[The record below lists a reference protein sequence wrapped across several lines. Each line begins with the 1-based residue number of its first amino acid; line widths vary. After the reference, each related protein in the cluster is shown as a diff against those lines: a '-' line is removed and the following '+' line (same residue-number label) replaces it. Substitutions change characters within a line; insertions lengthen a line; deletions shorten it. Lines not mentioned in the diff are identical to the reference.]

1 MEELF
6 PHISASLGA
15 LLLGVGAGVVH
26 VISGPDH
33 VATVVPLVANGRRR
47 AWVIGFLWG
56 TGHTSGFWLV
66 GVLALALSD
75 WVNWQRLGIWGDSL
89 GGVALVGL
97 GVWGLLRSVGP
108 YARAL
113 GRRSALAEHSR
124 THLACLLGS
133 LHGLAG
139 SSHYLGVL
147 PALIFS
153 SHVAGVCY
161 LAGFGI
167 GTIVTMVLVAWW
179 WGQSCA
185 WAGGRG
191 AHWEGYLRAGSSLFA
206 LFIGVYWVVA

>member
-1 MEELF
+1 MEGILPF
-6 PHISASLGA
+6 FGDSLAA
-15 LLLGVGAGVVH
+15 LALGLVAGIVH
-26 VISGPDH
+26 VLSGPDH
-33 VATVVPLVANGRRR
+33 VATVVPLAANTRHR

-56 TGHTSGFWLV
+56 TGLTSGFWLV

-97 GVWGLLRSVGP
+97 GLWGLLRSVGP
-108 YARAL
+108 YALTL
-113 GRRSALAEHSR
+113 GHRSVLAEHSR
-124 THLACLLGS
+124 THLACFLGS

-167 GTIVTMVLVAWW
+167 GTIATMVFVAWG

-191 AHWEGYLRAGSSLFA
+191 AHWEGYLRTVSSLFA